1 MSMRAEIAWI
11 RGSVSIEDG
20 SDPDGKKDIK

>member
-1 MSMRAEIAWI
+1 MSTRAEIAWI

-20 SDPDGKKDIK
+20 WDPDGKRDIK